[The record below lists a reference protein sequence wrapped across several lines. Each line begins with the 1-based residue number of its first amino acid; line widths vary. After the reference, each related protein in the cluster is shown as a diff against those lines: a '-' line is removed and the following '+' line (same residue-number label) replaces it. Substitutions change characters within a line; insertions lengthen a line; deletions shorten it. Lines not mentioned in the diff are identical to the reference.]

1 MCMPCSRLK
10 CSKCCRKNQS
20 KTSPISEKLKNQQDT
35 SSSGSNHQPAKS
47 SCWKKMRCC
56 GGKKKSTNEDV
67 ESIDKFSVI
76 DGATTAAA
84 VTTAAAGAVID
95 ETIDHHKP
103 GKCRLCMDKFI
114 CCRKTNKIES
124 TTDDESEE
132 VRKCCFCI
140 PCRRKVKRENVA
152 WSENRRESILS
163 EPKKQ

>member
-1 MCMPCSRLK
+1 MPCSRLK
-10 CSKCCRKNQS
+10 CSNCCRKNQS

-35 SSSGSNHQPAKS
+35 TTSSPPTKS

-56 GGKKKSTNEDV
+56 GGKKKTQDGDV
-67 ESIDKFSVI
+67 ESLDKFSVI
-76 DGATTAAA
+76 EGATAAA
-84 VTTAAAGAVID
+84 TTVASAVATD
-95 ETIDHHKP
+95 ETVHKR

-132 VRKCCFCI
+132 VRMCCCCI